1 SGIRPRPNIARRT
14 SFVHELATYAA
25 QNRTE
30 TGGTRFC
37 GKSCSIWRS
46 GSASLAWSRA
56 CFTAR
61 SYTAEST
68 RRGRS
73 RWQGEKAVSLG
84 LLATF
89 AAGGPERIRT
99 PDPCPLRPTLY
110 PAELPA
116 PDGQPRGEPDF
127 GLD

>member
-73 RWQGEKAVSLG
+73 RWQGERAVSLG

-89 AAGGPERIRT
+89 AAGGPEGVRT
-99 PDPCPLRPTLY
+99 PDLCLLGPALFPPHPRAPPHALRG
-110 PAELPA
+110 A
-116 PDGQPRGEPDF
+116 
-127 GLD
+127 

>member
-61 SYTAEST
+61 SYAAEST

-73 RWQGEKAVSLG
+73 RWQGERAVSLG

-89 AAGGPERIRT
+89 AAG
-99 PDPCPLRPTLY
+99 DLCLLRPALY
-110 PAELPA
+110 PAELRA
-116 PDGQPRGEPDF
+116 RDDELGDELDF